1 MTQQNCDLPVRSFLP
16 SVVPTI
22 SNICVKCR
30 APHGT
35 SSYQIAIR
43 DWSEDG
49 ARIAIRGAPIIPRQ
63 FYLLNLTARTVHD
76 ATVVWNDG
84 RQLGLYFAASYPIDG
99 NVAPQLAF
107 LKHFAI

>member
-1 MTQQNCDLPVRSFLP
+1 MYAD
-16 SVVPTI
+16 
-22 SNICVKCR
+22 
-30 APHGT
+30 GDY
-35 SSYQIAIR
+35 SYPCTIR

-63 FYLLNLTARTVHD
+63 FYLLNLTARTVHE